1 MLFDLLLM
9 MNQNFDNLKIAL
21 LYFLVLFFLICDL
34 HLFSFLL
41 SLDFSYGF
49 VHRLLINIEVLV
61 FGMPFY
67 LIFFFLLH
75 LGNGLGNLNLN
86 LCFYLCRLMFL
97 FLLRFLIR
105 VLAFFFWGK
114 YGPLIFC
121 IFNDFF
127 LFKIKLFMR
136 FLIFF

>member
-105 VLAFFFWGK
+105 VLAFFFGENMD
-114 YGPLIFC
+114 LS
-121 IFNDFF
+121 FF
-127 LFKIKLFMR
+127 V
-136 FLIFF
+136 FLMIFFCLKLNYLCGF